1 MTKTKQTESVI
12 GILINSKTHSLC
24 NVLFYFDFRATLP
37 LEMSLLSHTYTFI
50 VHLSEQMLFF
60 VQVSTETFSSNIVV
74 VVTSCSH
81 MPSQLQSIYHSQNPP
96 PHYQKLYENESN
108 THIQTQ
114 THVLNY
120 TNALTY
126 KYKYS
131 QLTLTDLSLSY
142 LYYCRNTFTHPNNP
156 YTNKLVSCGRL

>member
-24 NVLFYFDFRATLP
+24 NILFYFDFRATLP

-96 PHYQKLYENESN
+96 IIKSFTKTIEY
-108 THIQTQ
+108 THTDTNPRPELHKCTNIQIQ
-114 THVLNY
+114 VFLADTHRFI
-120 TNALTY
+120 
-126 KYKYS
+126 S
-131 QLTLTDLSLSY
+131 FISLLLQEHIHSS
-142 LYYCRNTFTHPNNP
+142 
-156 YTNKLVSCGRL
+156 K